1 MFVVVYVCMY
11 VCMNT
16 LQHIKNLQGYI
27 NKALG
32 YLHGDRL
39 LGLLL
44 VALRRQ
50 LELAIATANFSHC
63 LLVRRPIGMYVCVSM
78 YECMY
83 V

>member
-1 MFVVVYVCMY
+1 
-11 VCMNT
+11 
-16 LQHIKNLQGYI
+16 
-27 NKALG
+27 
-32 YLHGDRL
+32 
-39 LGLLL
+39 